1 MEEND
6 DDERDGWKWKF
17 FFNNDNY
24 FIRGNIYVNIP
35 FFFIIFS
42 VILNYII
49 VIILKLAR
57 LFDSIIQFFRL
68 KIKPNICV

>member
-1 MEEND
+1 MEENDD
-6 DDERDGWKWKF
+6 DDERDGWKMKI

-24 FIRGNIYVNIP
+24 FIRGNIYVNIA

-42 VILNYII
+42 VILYYII

-57 LFDSIIQFFRL
+57 LFDYIIQFNSFL
-68 KIKPNICV
+68 ST